1 MSQVKVSGNASGTG
15 IFEIAAP
22 NSNTNRTLTLPDNT
36 GTLLST
42 ASGVAV
48 NGPAFSA
55 YRSTDQSISSGVLT
69 KVQLNVEEFDTAS
82 CFDSVTNYRFTPTVA
97 GYYQLSG
104 QIYLGGSGSVIAY
117 LTVFKNGARF
127 KDGNYY
133 QSVTSPPFGVV
144 STLVYLN
151 GSTDYVELYGFIAGT
166 SPAFVTNSGTCTYF
180 QGFLARAA

>member
-48 NGPAFSA
+48 NGPAFSV
-55 YRSTDQSISSGVLT
+55 YRTANQALSATTYT
-69 KVQLNVEEFDTAS
+69 KVQFNLEEFDTAN
-82 CFDSVTNYRFTPTVA
+82 CFDSATNYRFTPTVA
-97 GYYQLSG
+97 GYYQFNLCVNYASSSNINAAIVA
-104 QIYLGGSGSVIAY
+104 IY
-117 LTVFKNGARF
+117 KNGASYKRNDQIITVNGTNASNLSALIYC
-127 KDGNYY
+127 DG
-133 QSVTSPPFGVV
+133 V
-144 STLVYLN
+144 
-151 GSTDYVELYGFIAGT
+151 TDYVEGYAWGNT
-166 SPAFVTNSGTCTYF
+166 SPTITGGQTVTFF